1 MDASAIFPLVN
12 PATISWDEIALLIP
26 TVTVHLGPERKPLQ
40 LSVRGANG
48 ERASNSSPQQN
59 EKRPNE
65 KELSYRGPGARASGG
80 KVNHILLKS
89 TMSLINQAGHRRGQW
104 LATFG

>member
-48 ERASNSSPQQN
+48 ERASNSSPQHN
-59 EKRPNE
+59 EKRPTE
-65 KELSYRGPGARASGG
+65 KELSYRGDVERASGG
-80 KVNHILLKS
+80 EVNHILRRS
-89 TMSLINQAGHRRGQW
+89 TMSWITMAGHR
-104 LATFG
+104 